1 MNISTEISTKMNG
14 TAKEALEYAL
24 SKVSG
29 FNNFYD
35 KFSFYAPFYRNDIMI
50 GNTEYSYSK
59 MTTAYTTA
67 RCGYNLVILEV
78 AIRYSR
84 TNIDEDKLANYL
96 DRDECLKSDL
106 IRLIKNY
113 K

>member
-1 MNISTEISTKMNG
+1 MDISTEMNG
-14 TAKEALEYAL
+14 TAKEALGYAL

-35 KFSFYAPFYRNDIMI
+35 KYSFVAPVYRNGDQI
-50 GNTEYSYSK
+50 GYTEYSYSK

-84 TNIDEDKLANYL
+84 TNIDRDNLANYL